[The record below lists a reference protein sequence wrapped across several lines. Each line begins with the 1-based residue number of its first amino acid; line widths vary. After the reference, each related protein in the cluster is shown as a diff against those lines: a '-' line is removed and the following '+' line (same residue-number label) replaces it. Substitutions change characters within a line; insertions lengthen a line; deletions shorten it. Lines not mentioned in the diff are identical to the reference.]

1 MKKMKKAL
9 VVLAAAV
16 AALTMTTTAFAAD
29 LGDSD
34 SSKGDLPVST
44 GDNGMTTAM
53 VLGTVA
59 LVSAGT
65 VAIAVKSKKKSQ

>member
-1 MKKMKKAL
+1 MRKMKKAL

-34 SSKGDLPVST
+34 SSKGDLPITT
-44 GDNGMTTAM
+44 GDNGVTTAA
-53 VLGTVA
+53 VLGGVA
-59 LVSAGT
+59 LASVAT
-65 VAIAVKSKKKSQ
+65 VAIAVKSKKASK

>member
-1 MKKMKKAL
+1 MKKMKKTL
-9 VVLAAAV
+9 VVLAAVV

-53 VLGTVA
+53 VLGAVA
-59 LVSAGT
+59 LASAST
-65 VAIAVKSKKKSQ
+65 VAIVAKSKKKSK